1 MKMDNSFRL
10 PELTQLRI
18 IVALSQGDAIV
29 QRASLHRQAHSNNAI
44 QRLPSAPHMMN
55 TDDAGRIGLDYWSRK
70 DVLHFLEQLLE
81 NESIGVAAYAA
92 IGRTAAP
99 EVADLAFESELAQG
113 AICILLKKEI
123 FARGEADIPRRKMT
137 GGIANLDGDIRRM
150 VEFASRNQ
158 AGLAD
163 IIEEAVLS
171 ISDSELNE
179 KLVYLLLLH
188 RKQAEQL
195 ETFIS

>member
-1 MKMDNSFRL
+1 
-10 PELTQLRI
+10 
-18 IVALSQGDAIV
+18 
-29 QRASLHRQAHSNNAI
+29 
-44 QRLPSAPHMMN
+44 
-55 TDDAGRIGLDYWSRK
+55 
-70 DVLHFLEQLLE
+70 
-81 NESIGVAAYAA
+81 
-92 IGRTAAP
+92 
-99 EVADLAFESELAQG
+99 
-113 AICILLKKEI
+113 LLKKEI
-123 FARGEADIPRRKMT
+123 FAKGEADIPRRKMT

>member
-1 MKMDNSFRL
+1 
-10 PELTQLRI
+10 
-18 IVALSQGDAIV
+18 
-29 QRASLHRQAHSNNAI
+29 
-44 QRLPSAPHMMN
+44 MN

-99 EVADLAFESELAQG
+99 EVADLAFESEPAQG